1 MPVRIPMLLDKWH
14 FELNPDPVEYG
25 YRNIKTKGWVVK
37 QKTVEFWNTMA
48 GTNVVGLV
56 DGNITKNSSPAV

>member
-1 MPVRIPMLLDKWH
+1 MFLDKWY
-14 FELNPDPVEYG
+14 FGRNPNPVEYE

-48 GTNVVGLV
+48 GTNEVEIV
-56 DGNITKNSSPAV
+56 DGNDNKNSDPAVA

>member
-1 MPVRIPMLLDKWH
+1 
-14 FELNPDPVEYG
+14 
-25 YRNIKTKGWVVK
+25 VVK

-56 DGNITKNSSPAV
+56 DGNSTKNSSPVAIKSYTGDRVTD